1 MTDNQNNDAQVKD
14 RLAASG
20 ISPADIA
27 LAHETSAGGGR
38 DVLLDLLASYP
49 LDDRLKK
56 SVRDLFEEA
65 GCRKHLI
72 CCARQD
78 KKYAFLPVHF

>member
-1 MTDNQNNDAQVKD
+1 MTDKNNDAQVKD

-27 LAHETSAGGGR
+27 LAHETSV
-38 DVLLDLLASYP
+38 VLLDLLASYP

-65 GCRKHLI
+65 AESQLRSVG
-72 CCARQD
+72 
-78 KKYAFLPVHF
+78 

>member
-1 MTDNQNNDAQVKD
+1 MTDKNNDVQVKD

-20 ISPADIA
+20 ISPADIT
-27 LAHETSAGGGR
+27 LAHETSA
-38 DVLLDLLASYP
+38 VLLDLLASYP

-65 GCRKHLI
+65 AQSQLRSTG
-72 CCARQD
+72 
-78 KKYAFLPVHF
+78 

>member
-1 MTDNQNNDAQVKD
+1 MTDKNNDAQVKD

-27 LAHETSAGGGR
+27 LAHETSA
-38 DVLLDLLASYP
+38 VLLDLLASYP

-65 GCRKHLI
+65 AESQLRSEG
-72 CCARQD
+72 
-78 KKYAFLPVHF
+78 